1 MEAWRE
7 RLTSLDDSQQE
18 MLLGSSLSQ
27 RFAAWPLII
36 SQPAIVGAFYGC
48 LVTIALILPIGYH
61 NEWNLEAWFNEA
73 SFRGL
78 SVALGLAIAGQ
89 FSAIVAKILPRPPI
103 APPRVMIYTMP
114 FVGFAIILGN
124 WMGIAV
130 AIPEML
136 AWILMLA
143 SGPIYVHLS
152 WAPRHR
158 MLTMLEDGRDPFGPA
173 NFQIEQ
179 IEMEQEL
186 EDAVNALD
194 E

>member
-1 MEAWRE
+1 
-7 RLTSLDDSQQE
+7 
-18 MLLGSSLSQ
+18 
-27 RFAAWPLII
+27 
-36 SQPAIVGAFYGC
+36 
-48 LVTIALILPIGYH
+48 
-61 NEWNLEAWFNEA
+61 
-73 SFRGL
+73 
-78 SVALGLAIAGQ
+78 
-89 FSAIVAKILPRPPI
+89 
-103 APPRVMIYTMP
+103 
-114 FVGFAIILGN
+114 
-124 WMGIAV
+124 MGIAV